1 MEDIYAYSAPEL
13 IARLGTQFRQ
23 YRQANGLTLS
33 DVANRTGL
41 NIMTIQKFENGQSRD
56 ISLTTL
62 IRLMRTIGQ
71 MDNLKKLLP
80 PLPEVT
86 YMTPKE
92 TPIQRVR
99 HKKQ

>member
-1 MEDIYAYSAPEL
+1 MNDTYAYSAPEL
-13 IARLGTQFRQ
+13 IAKLGIQFRQ

-62 IRLMRTIGQ
+62 IRLLRTIGQ
-71 MDNLKKLLP
+71 LDNLQKLLP
-80 PLPEVT
+80 PLPEIT
-86 YMTPKE
+86 YMTPNE
-92 TPIQRVR
+92 TPIRRIR